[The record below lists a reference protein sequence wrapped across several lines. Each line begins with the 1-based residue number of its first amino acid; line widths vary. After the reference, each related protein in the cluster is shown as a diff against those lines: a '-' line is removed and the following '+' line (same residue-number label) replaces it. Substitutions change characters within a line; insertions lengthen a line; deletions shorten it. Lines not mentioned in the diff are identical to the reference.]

1 MKPITN
7 LPPDTELE
15 TELQELYILAKHWL
29 QDISFMEEE
38 LQFFKNILQ
47 KYQHTGVL
55 NASLSKHVE
64 FSQKIEKQEM
74 QLNALKTKIPVF
86 IAFLEPFIG
95 NLKAGIDINFL
106 TRHNALETEL
116 QELFT
121 AVRATKKDL
130 FTYTESVMTAE
141 IPR

>member
-1 MKPITN
+1 MKAITN

-29 QDISFMEEE
+29 EDLSFMEEE

-47 KYQHTGVL
+47 KYQHIGVL
-55 NASLSKHVE
+55 NTPLSKQAE
-64 FSQKIEKQEM
+64 FTKKIEKQE
-74 QLNALKTKIPVF
+74 QHLNTLKTKIPVF
-86 IAFLEPFIG
+86 LTFLEPFIG
-95 NLKAGIDINFL
+95 DLKTKMEVDFL
-106 TRHNALETEL
+106 TRYNALEAEI

-141 IPR
+141 SPD